1 MTQQRQLPSPL
12 LFPVL
17 LWCLGI
23 GVARYAGLAGWLA
36 LCLAGAGIAGALLDR
51 NLRGFFLLLFC
62 FSLGALRYEAEQ
74 KPSRLDLVFA
84 RQDHI
89 QQPAEFLATKLLS
102 RSASLYE
109 IRLQQLAGL
118 KLRETLLLF
127 SERKLELGQSYS
139 ALLEILPGKRDPVLD
154 TYPARHRAYIRQN
167 LKQLD
172 SAPRFF
178 PIAKWRVRL
187 LTDLDAKLGERSGF
201 AKALLFSDVE
211 GKGDYREE
219 LRRSGMTHLIVV
231 SGLHIWFIY
240 GMCMII
246 LNALLPRRLSELV
259 FLVLITFYAALNHWS
274 SSVLRSI
281 LMIGLYILARW
292 RSIPLGGAQLLALS
306 LLLITLAGPSQ
317 LFDIGLQLSYL
328 SVGVILLALPHI
340 AWIREKHLPAE
351 LLRLRLCKLLDLLLL
366 NLAVG
371 LAIMPVTLYYFGSAS
386 LNGIAGNLLGIPL
399 TGVLLALGFMILFL
413 PGGNLLSTAFAGS
426 YALVL
431 ELFEKWMA
439 AVAKLPFYLGDTW
452 LSGWQLTGCAILVL
466 LGLSM
471 LKRLRVSWRNLPVAM
486 LGLALMLLPPAL
498 RKQEG
503 GIYVFDCGTADCIL
517 VNLADG
523 TRLLVDS
530 GPLYH
535 DAQKSWA
542 ARKLLPWLKRRQPG
556 KLDWM
561 VLTHLD
567 ADHSGGFPD
576 IAAAWKPRH
585 LIVSDETLS
594 DPKWQEWRQDG
605 LLAGI
610 TIHAVRDTVSF
621 QLAEARLKFLHP
633 DRDFVPESSNA
644 GSLLFRL
651 DHQGKRYLFAGDVD
665 ISGEQY
671 LLDKYPAE
679 LKADFLKAGH
689 HGSSSS
695 SSREFV
701 RAVQPREVWITASER
716 NRWGFPHPEALAA
729 FRLYASS
736 IRSTAGGTIYVPSAQ
751 KD

>member
-12 LFPVL
+12 VFPVL

-23 GVARYAGLAGWLA
+23 GMARYAALPFWLA
-36 LCLAGAGIAGALLDR
+36 LLLAGAGIAGAILGR
-51 NLRGFFLLLFC
+51 NLRGYFLLLFC
-62 FSLGALRYEAEQ
+62 FSLGALRYDAEQ
-74 KPSRLDLVFA
+74 KPSRLDLVFS

-102 RSASLYE
+102 PGANLYE
-109 IRLQQLAGL
+109 IRLQKLAGMQ
-118 KLRETLLLF
+118 LRETLLLF
-127 SERKLELGQSYS
+127 SESELKPGQAYS
-139 ALLEILPGKRDPVLD
+139 ALLEILPGKQDPVLD
-154 TYPARHRAYIRQN
+154 TFPARHRAYIRQS
-167 LKQLD
+167 LKPLD

-178 PIAKWRVRL
+178 PIAQWRASL
-187 LTDLDAKLGERSGF
+187 LANLDAKLGGLSGF

-211 GKGDYREE
+211 GKGDYSAE

-240 GMCMII
+240 GMCMIV
-246 LNALLPRRLSELV
+246 LNALLPRRASEIA

-274 SSVLRSI
+274 PSVLRSI
-281 LMIGLYILARW
+281 LMIGLFIVARW
-292 RSIPLGGAQLLALS
+292 RSLPLSGAQLLALS
-306 LLLITLAGPSQ
+306 LLLITLASPSQ
-317 LFDIGLQLSYL
+317 LFHVGLQLSYL

-340 AWIREKHLPAE
+340 VWIREKHLPRE

-371 LAIMPVTLYYFGSAS
+371 LAIMPLTLYYFGSAS
-386 LNGIAGNLLGIPL
+386 LNGIVGNLLGIPL
-399 TGVLLALGFMILFL
+399 TGVLLALSFIILLL
-413 PGGNLLSTAFAGS
+413 PGGKLLSASFAGS

-431 ELFEKWMA
+431 ELFETWMA
-439 AVAKLPFYLGDTW
+439 AVAKLPFYVGNTW
-452 LSGWQLTGCAILVL
+452 LSGLQLLGCAILVL

-471 LKRLRVSWRNLPVAM
+471 LRRLKVSWRNLPAAM
-486 LGLALMLLPPAL
+486 LGLALLFLPIAL
-498 RKQEG
+498 REQKG

-517 VNLADG
+517 VNLAGG

-530 GPLYH
+530 GPLQH
-535 DAQKSWA
+535 GAQQSWA
-542 ARKLLPWLKRRQPG
+542 ARKLLPWLKRKQPG
-556 KLDWM
+556 TLDWM

-576 IAAAWKPRH
+576 VAAAWKPRH
-585 LIVSDETLS
+585 LIVSDEILR
-594 DPKWQEWRQDG
+594 DPKWLEWRQDG
-605 LLAGI
+605 LLEGI
-610 TIHAVRDTVSF
+610 TIHAVRDTATF

-633 DRDFVPESSNA
+633 DRDFVPENSNA

-651 DHQGKRYLFAGDVD
+651 DHLGKRYLFTGDVD
-665 ISGEQY
+665 IAAEQY

-736 IRSTAGGTIYVPSAQ
+736 IRSTAGGTIHIPLAQ